1 MVLVLA
7 AVAVLGYAAG
17 HRHAPAAHPVAHRE
31 TTRSASGANILLEYP
46 SGWRPVA
53 TAPAIPGL
61 SLAHPLALAP
71 GGDAGSAGLLSGELP
86 ASEPSPL
93 PARLLAL
100 LHGIPKTEV
109 VNLIDG
115 QAFRYPHL
123 SLPGY
128 AGRLDLYVMPYAGK
142 GPTALACYA
151 AQGFIRY
158 LSECEQIVAGLTPV
172 GQSSTYDLTPDTGYA
187 LRLGALI
194 EGLNTER
201 LALRRAMR
209 TNASPAA
216 AGRLATTLAGRF
228 AAAAGSLAVLEPPPV
243 VGPAQATL
251 ESAMLQAKATYTAL
265 AAAST
270 AKDRAAYDAA
280 LRQVDA
286 AEAGVDTALEGFAL
300 LGYSQS

>member
-1 MVLVLA
+1 MLLVLI

-17 HRHAPAAHPVAHRE
+17 HRRAPAAHPVAHRE
-31 TTRSASGANILLEYP
+31 TTRSVSSANVLLEYP
-46 SGWRPVA
+46 SSWRPLA
-53 TAPAIPGL
+53 TVPAIPGL
-61 SLAHPLALAP
+61 SLAHPLSLAP
-71 GGDAGSAGLLSGELP
+71 GGDAARAGLLSGQLP
-86 ASEPSPL
+86 AGEPSPL

-100 LHGIPKTEV
+100 VRGLPKTEV

-115 QAFRYPHL
+115 QAFRYTQL

-142 GPTALACYA
+142 SPTALACYA
-151 AQGFIRY
+151 AQGFSRY

-194 EGLNTER
+194 EGLNSER
-201 LALRRAMR
+201 LALRRAMQ

-216 AGRLATTLAGRF
+216 VGHLATTLADRF
-228 AAAAGSLAVLEPPPV
+228 AAAAGSLEVLEPPPV
-243 VGPAQATL
+243 AGAAQTAL
-251 ESAMLQAKATYTAL
+251 ASAMLKARDTYTAL

-270 AKDRAAYDAA
+270 AKDRAGYDAA
-280 LRQVDA
+280 PAQVAA